1 MKELLRTKDL
11 HRSFHINSQELQIL
25 RGIDITIDQGEMIA
39 IMGASGVGK
48 STLLNILGTLDRPTS
63 GEVFF
68 AGTNLFDKS
77 DTRACLFPE

>member
-48 STLLNILGTLDRPTS
+48 STLLNILGTLD
-63 GEVFF
+63 
-68 AGTNLFDKS
+68 
-77 DTRACLFPE
+77 